1 MSHDLENLIVIS
13 FVGVFILIFLIL
25 IIRGKKEHRDFI
37 IQILL
42 ISTLIFINSFIRFP
56 IINFIILVIIVAL
69 FCYLLVALLKPYV
82 IVKKEKDLFLELHKI
97 INENTEN
104 SNSSNENG
112 IKKGDQYN

>member
-1 MSHDLENLIVIS
+1 MFYDLENLTVIS
-13 FVGVFILIFLIL
+13 FIGIFILIFLVL
-25 IIRGKKEHRDFI
+25 IIKEKKEHRNLI

-56 IINFIILVIIVAL
+56 IFNFIILTIIVAL
-69 FCYLLVALLKPYV
+69 FCYLLVVLLKPYV
-82 IVKKEKDLFLELHKI
+82 IVKKEKDSFLKLHKI

-112 IKKGDQYN
+112 IKRVD

>member
-1 MSHDLENLIVIS
+1 MFYDLENLTVIS
-13 FVGVFILIFLIL
+13 FIGIFILIFIIL
-25 IIRGKKEHRDFI
+25 IIREKKEHRNLI

-56 IINFIILVIIVAL
+56 IFNFIILVVIVAL
-69 FCYLLVALLKPYV
+69 FGYLLVALLKPYV
-82 IVKKEKDLFLELHKI
+82 LVKNEKDSFLKLHKI

-112 IKKGDQYN
+112 IKMVD

>member
-1 MSHDLENLIVIS
+1 MSHDLENLTVIS
-13 FVGVFILIFLIL
+13 FVGIYILIFLIL
-25 IIRGKKEHRDFI
+25 IIRGKKEHSNFV

-56 IINFIILVIIVAL
+56 IFNFITLVYLVVL
-69 FCYLLVALLKPYV
+69 FCYLFVALIKPYAL
-82 IVKKEKDLFLELHKI
+82 VKKEKDSFLKLHKK

-112 IKKGDQYN
+112 IKKGD

>member
-1 MSHDLENLIVIS
+1 VFYDLENLTFIS
-13 FVGVFILIFLIL
+13 FIGIFILIFLIL
-25 IIRGKKEHRDFI
+25 IIRDKKEHRNLV

-56 IINFIILVIIVAL
+56 IFNFIILTIIVAL

-82 IVKKEKDLFLELHKI
+82 IVKKEKDSFLKLDKT
-97 INENTEN
+97 INKSTEN

-112 IKKGDQYN
+112 IKGGD

>member
-1 MSHDLENLIVIS
+1 MSYDLENLTVIS
-13 FVGVFILIFLIL
+13 FVGIYLLIFLIL
-25 IIRGKKEHRDFI
+25 IIRGKKEHRNFV

-56 IINFIILVIIVAL
+56 IFNFITLVYLVVL
-69 FCYLLVALLKPYV
+69 FCYLFVALIKPYAL
-82 IVKKEKDLFLELHKI
+82 VKKEKDSFLKLHKK

-112 IKKGDQYN
+112 IKKGD

>member
-1 MSHDLENLIVIS
+1 MSYDLENLTFIS
-13 FVGVFILIFLIL
+13 FIGIFILIFLIL
-25 IIRGKKEHRDFI
+25 IIMDKKEHRNLV

-56 IINFIILVIIVAL
+56 IFNFINLVVIVVL

-82 IVKKEKDLFLELHKI
+82 LVKKEKDSFLRLNKM

-104 SNSSNENG
+104 SNFSNEND
-112 IKKGDQYN
+112 IKEGA

>member
-1 MSHDLENLIVIS
+1 MSYDLENLTFIS
-13 FVGVFILIFLIL
+13 FIGIFILIFLIL
-25 IIRGKKEHRDFI
+25 IIRDKKEHRNLV

-56 IINFIILVIIVAL
+56 IFNFINLVVIVAL
-69 FCYLLVALLKPYV
+69 FCYLLVLLKPYV
-82 IVKKEKDLFLELHKI
+82 LVKKEKDSFLRLDKM

-112 IKKGDQYN
+112 KKEGA